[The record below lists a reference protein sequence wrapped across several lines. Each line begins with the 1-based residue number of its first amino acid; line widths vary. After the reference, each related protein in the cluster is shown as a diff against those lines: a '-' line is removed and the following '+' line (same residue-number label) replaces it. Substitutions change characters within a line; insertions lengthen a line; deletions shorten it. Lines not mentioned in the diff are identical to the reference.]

1 MTDGINSGSAG
12 NIRSLLPPP
21 AEVPAEQVGNLSSRD
36 QTMLVEELA
45 SPDDYWLSITDAARV
60 TRRQEIT
67 IRRWISAGT
76 LPVRGQRMGLNKRTR
91 HVRASDLARLTPI
104 IDPTAA
110 ITGAPAQV
118 NLLSIPEQQA
128 HLLAE
133 QQRVA
138 HQVADLS
145 QRAED
150 SEKHVA
156 NLHEHAKAVRHEAE
170 AAAQTIQTLQAL
182 TQHIATRIDALA
194 EELTKSQQ
202 DHTRQGQ
209 RVEGIERALNEI
221 KAGLTALT
229 KQSSATEQTASNLS
243 ARIDQIATLAEL
255 AAHHEDQLATIRTD
269 FSTLHTRVSE
279 LDTRST
285 HLLQQ
290 TTDQA
295 KKHTQQHDAAMQAV
309 QQLHAEMEQIAQQTT
324 NLNMLY
330 QRQSEAQAAS
340 EQHARLQDEL
350 LAALQ
355 ASHDQLHE
363 EIRHARRSQ
372 RLPPSDKPSKAN
384 AKPLLPH
391 HDAK

>member
-12 NIRSLLPPP
+12 NIEALLSPP
-21 AEVPAEQVGNLSSRD
+21 AEVPAEQVGNLSRRD

-91 HVRASDLARLTPI
+91 HVRASDLAQLTPI

-145 QRAED
+145 QRAEE

-156 NLHEHAKAVRHEAE
+156 NLREHAKAVQHEAV
-170 AAAQTIQTLQAL
+170 AAAQTIQTLQAF

-209 RVEGIERALNEI
+209 RVESVERALSEV
-221 KAGLTALT
+221 KAGITALT
-229 KQSSATEQTASNLS
+229 KQSSAAEQTTSNLS
-243 ARIDQIATLAEL
+243 ARIDQLATLAEL
-255 AAHHEDQLATIRTD
+255 AARHEDQLATIRTD
-269 FSTLHTRVSE
+269 LSTLHTRVSE

-290 TTDQA
+290 ATDQA
-295 KKHTQQHDAAMQAV
+295 KKHTQQHDAAIQTI
-309 QQLHAEMEQIAQQTT
+309 QQLHAEMAQIAQQTT

-350 LAALQ
+350 LATLQ
-355 ASHDQLHE
+355 ASQDQLHE
-363 EIRHARRSQ
+363 EIRRARRSQ

-384 AKPLLPH
+384 TKSMSPH